1 MTLQVACQKHPAP
14 AKVSRFQGKPLLFW
28 TWPLRIRAVIAAYW
42 GFPLGHLVVENCL
55 NCAFEAAKLGEFHQ
69 MIKSASQATGWARD
83 DIR

>member
-1 MTLQVACQKHPAP
+1 
-14 AKVSRFQGKPLLFW
+14 
-28 TWPLRIRAVIAAYW
+28 LRIRAVIAAYW
-42 GFPLGHLVVENCL
+42 GFPLGHLVAENCL